1 MKLNASTCSGECE
14 WALLFSC
21 LLCHTCG
28 GFSPQGN
35 HQLLSAVFKNILFD
49 FLATMV
55 LKSDFKDI
63 FGIIAE

>member
-1 MKLNASTCSGECE
+1 MGTSV
-14 WALLFSC
+14 LLSSMPH
-21 LLCHTCG
+21 LLG
-28 GFSPQGN
+28 LFVPGKPSAF
-35 HQLLSAVFKNILFD
+35 LSAVFKNILFD